1 MEESNVAV
9 HVASRALVT
18 GDLSLGELAGLF
30 DDIGRRLSAPR
41 DGTAVME
48 LLVSLAVDQ
57 VPAAEY
63 AGITVGG
70 GDAKRFRTV
79 AASDELVRRVDDI
92 QYELGNGP
100 CVDALVKGTV
110 FHAANLRTDTR
121 WPEFGPRA
129 VEQTGI
135 VSMFSLRLYLEYDV
149 RTIAGLNLYNRQ
161 PDAFDDLDTTIAL
174 LLATHGALALGMATA
189 HTKAVHLE
197 QALKTSRDIGIAM
210 GILMDRHK
218 VTRDQAF
225 DLLRIT
231 SQHTHRNLADLA
243 GQVADTG
250 ELPDVNPVRKP
261 AEDVVD

>member
-1 MEESNVAV
+1 MEES
-9 HVASRALVT
+9 HVAADVLPRVFVID
-18 GDLSLGELAGLF
+18 DLSLRELAGRF
-30 DDIGRRLSAPR
+30 DDIGRRLSAPH
-41 DGTAVME
+41 DGKAVME

-79 AASDELVRRVDDI
+79 AATDDLVRRVDAI
-92 QYELGNGP
+92 QYEVGHGP
-100 CVDALVKGTV
+100 CVDAIVQDTA

-135 VSMFSLRLYLEYDV
+135 VSMFSLRLYLEYDE
-149 RTIAGLNLYNRQ
+149 RTIAGLNLYNRH
-161 PDAFDDLDTTIAL
+161 PDAFHDLDATIAL
-174 LLATHGALALGMATA
+174 LLATHGALALGKATA
-189 HTKAVHLE
+189 QAKATHLE

-231 SQHTHRNLADLA
+231 SQHTHRKLAELA
-243 GQVADTG
+243 ALVADTG
-250 ELPDVNPVRKP
+250 ELPEITSPRER